1 MSIHKYDTPIVS
13 VKLGNGN
20 IVSGNFKIIHQ
31 IDLRNYVEILTN
43 IKSEVKGID
52 SASIMKSQLI
62 YQINETEKLLGELQ
76 GQPSRTKRSINW
88 IGSAWKW
95 IAGSPDATDWDEILK
110 SQDRIIEN
118 NNEQYKI
125 NTAITDKIQKLLDQH
140 NEIFLHLNDNTN
152 EVFQQMMF
160 NRLQMIKEEI
170 KEIIRA
176 TQLAKGGIINS
187 NLLDKDEIARLV
199 TEIETLPYSN
209 EIEAIEYAEPAMIIK
224 NSTILYVISIPKT
237 SKEEFHHIKIRS
249 TIKSNK
255 QVHLEHSE
263 ILINQHNIY
272 GIIDRCQTRR
282 ETIICDLGQL
292 QELRENHCITQLLK
306 GLDAGCEFT
315 FNEKELIEPI
325 TDNTI
330 FLNNFHGTIAYN
342 NSVKHLEGN
351 YLIQFQNES
360 VNIKGWVFTNK
371 EVRTSQILPTVLQT
385 NITEQGI
392 KLNLEYLHDLHVS
405 NIQKL
410 QKLSTYHQINKA
422 TDTIVIITIVI
433 VIIGLVIRS
442 RNYKGIIRFKNNEA
456 TNQHPVPI
464 EIQPVQLNF

>member
-13 VKLGNGN
+13 VKQGNGN
-20 IVSGNFKIIHQ
+20 IIRGNFKIIHQ
-31 IDLRNYVEILTN
+31 IDLSNYVEILTN
-43 IKSEVKGID
+43 IKSELKGID
-52 SASIMKSQLI
+52 STNIMKSQLV

-76 GQPSRTKRSINW
+76 DQSSRAKRSINW

-118 NNEQYKI
+118 NNEQYRI
-125 NTAITDKIQKLLDQH
+125 NTAITNKIQKLLDQH
-140 NEIFLHLNDNTN
+140 NEILLHLDDNTH

-160 NRLQMIKEEI
+160 NRLQIVKEEV

-187 NLLDKDEIARLV
+187 NLLDKDEISRLV

-209 EIEAIEYAEPAMIIK
+209 EIEAIEYAEPAMIVK

-237 SKEEFHHIKIRS
+237 SKEDFHHIKLRS
-249 TIKSNK
+249 TIKNNK
-255 QVHLEHSE
+255 QIHLEHKE
-263 ILINQHNIY
+263 ILINQHNTF
-272 GIIDRCQTRR
+272 GIIDKCIKRR

-292 QELRENHCITQLLK
+292 QELKENHCITQLLK

-315 FNEKELIEPI
+315 FNKKEVIEPI
-325 TDNTI
+325 NDNTI
-330 FLNNFHGTIAYN
+330 FLNNFHGPITYN

-351 YLIQFQNES
+351 YLVQYQNES
-360 VNIKGWVFTNK
+360 VNIKGWIFTNK
-371 EVRTSQILPTVLQT
+371 ETRTSQILPPVLQA
-385 NITEQGI
+385 NITEQGM

-405 NIQKL
+405 NIGKL
-410 QKLSTYHQINKA
+410 RKLSTYHQINNV
-422 TDTIVIITIVI
+422 TDTIVVIAILI

-442 RNYKGIIRFKNNEA
+442 RNHKGIALFKNNEA
-456 TNQHPVPI
+456 TNQHPVPLGM
-464 EIQPVQLNF
+464 QPVQLNF